1 MKLIIVL
8 MALMV
13 PLFSWGYSCD
23 CEVRA
28 QSPITGS
35 YRMPSKLL
43 KKYELEEF
51 SSLNQKN
58 IQSCRELCLSE
69 FHEDMPADRL
79 KALLVT
85 YSMELIEEKKLGY
98 NCTGLTT
105 LKYPIRVKA
114 RLGKYNLGNVAD
126 ILQVVNHEEVCF

>member
-8 MALMV
+8 MTLIF
-13 PLFSWGYSCD
+13 PLFSWGFSCD

-51 SSLNQKN
+51 SGLNQKN

-69 FHEDMPADRL
+69 FYEDMPVNRL

-85 YSMELIEEKKLGY
+85 YSMELIEGKQVGY

-114 RLGKYNLGNVAD
+114 RLGKFNLGNVAD
-126 ILQVVNHEEVCF
+126 ILQVVSHEEVCF